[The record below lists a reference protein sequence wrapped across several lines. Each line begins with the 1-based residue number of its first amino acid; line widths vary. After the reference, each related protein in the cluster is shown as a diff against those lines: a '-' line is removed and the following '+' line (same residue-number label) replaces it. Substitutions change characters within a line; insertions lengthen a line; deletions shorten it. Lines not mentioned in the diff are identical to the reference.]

1 MNMKLKEMKA
11 FAALT
16 DEERA
21 TAIRRE
27 EARLKA
33 IEDYDYEPYRP
44 DRYDFTAPKCGCAQP
59 YWSLTKEGQ
68 ADLNI
73 CFDSDGTIGSDMWEM
88 IHMSHLYCI
97 NCSSKPKPPQ
107 SYIDE
112 YIAEVEE

>member
-33 IEDYDYEPYRP
+33 IEDYADEPYQP
-44 DRYDFTAPKCGCAQP
+44 DRYGSARPECGCGDS
-59 YWSLTKEGQ
+59 YWSLNGEGQ
-68 ADLNI
+68 QALNI

-88 IHMSHLYCI
+88 ICMSHLYCI
-97 NCSSKPKPPQ
+97 NCSGKPKPPQ
-107 SYIDE
+107 SYIDV